1 MSDYPNPDLLVSV
14 EWLAEHLG
22 DAGLRVVDSRS
33 ADDYAAGHIA
43 GAVVLPERAF
53 RSAGDVPDI
62 CSADEFAATASA
74 LGISPDDT
82 VICYDA
88 RGPMAARAWWA
99 FARYGHR
106 DVRVLNG
113 GIGHW
118 QASSHPLS
126 TDRPTIAAADYT
138 VSGQD
143 EGLHCSLPQAVAAA
157 VQGDV
162 LLWDVRTVDEYT
174 GAAPRANPPER
185 AGHLPG
191 AVHLEWTEL
200 LDGSTGLF
208 KPADEMRAILDAAG
222 ITPEAEVVA
231 Y

>member
-14 EWLAEHLG
+14 EWLAEHLA

-33 ADDYAAGHIA
+33 ADDYAAGHIP
-43 GAVVLPERAF
+43 GAVVLSDRAF

-99 FARYGHR
+99 FARYGHG

-118 QASSHPLS
+118 QARSHPLS
-126 TDRPTIAAADYT
+126 TDRPTIAAADYK

-143 EGLHCSLPQAVAAA
+143 DGLHCNLPQAVAAA

-174 GAAPRANPPER
+174 GAASRANPPER

-222 ITPEAEVVA
+222 ITPEAEVAA